1 MLNQSENSCGGEVEN
16 LSVQAI
22 IDPLIIKYFPEKTQI
37 MTSYLANIAFFH
49 FITDVLQITAEVCMK
64 WDPTSITLALIKS
77 KIEDIQKRLNI
88 LLDADF
94 IAAFER
100 MNTAAIDLK
109 YGNYA
114 SAFGNI
120 EKVDDFTIR
129 AFSQLKSFRKKAF
142 CKMMNIY
149 STRMLAS
156 YDEDRK
162 IFLDMFKL
170 PEKKQQALAEKVF
183 REVSKIVQEF
193 ENLEEPNWFQR
204 KLNNAYKISEEQD
217 YLDKLLKTALPIV
230 WNQEG
235 KLEEGRI
242 FEDDS

>member
-1 MLNQSENSCGGEVEN
+1 
-16 LSVQAI
+16 
-22 IDPLIIKYFPEKTQI
+22 
-37 MTSYLANIAFFH
+37 
-49 FITDVLQITAEVCMK
+49 
-64 WDPTSITLALIKS
+64 
-77 KIEDIQKRLNI
+77 
-88 LLDADF
+88 
-94 IAAFER
+94 
-100 MNTAAIDLK
+100 
-109 YGNYA
+109 
-114 SAFGNI
+114 
-120 EKVDDFTIR
+120 
-129 AFSQLKSFRKKAF
+129 
-142 CKMMNIY
+142 MMNIY

-230 WNQEG
+230 WNHIDLFKKENWKKEEFLKMIPDGKEDASGIVHKGMTSIYLEVWKDCNLLKFRFQKDTLSSLTKKLNAYDWSALSEREQKTLAEKI
-235 KLEEGRI
+235 KLELELI
-242 FEDDS
+242 FEMCNRVDIQDKTQNFQDDLDGLLEIALPIIRSQRIYITCL